1 MNSRDIDQLAK
12 KIWDYHLMRQ
22 PLKKADYIF
31 VLCSNDLRVAEYAA
45 KLYQDGWAPKIIFSG
60 NRGSLTNTW
69 PEPEAEK
76 FAQIAIRE
84 GVPEKDIIKEP
95 NATNTGENVAF
106 TRKLFQDKD
115 LAIGSLIALQKPFM
129 ERRAYATIKKLWPEI
144 DFVVSSPPISYEN
157 YPNEI
162 LDKEYLINTM
172 VGDLQ
177 RLQLY
182 PLKGFIVPQPI
193 PKDVWDAY
201 EKLVQAG
208 FTKHLVV
215 QS

>member
-1 MNSRDIDQLAK
+1 M
-12 KIWDYHLMRQ
+12 
-22 PLKKADYIF
+22 
-31 VLCSNDLRVAEYAA
+31 
-45 KLYQDGWAPKIIFSG
+45 
-60 NRGSLTNTW
+60 GSW
-69 PEPEAEK
+69 
-76 FAQIAIRE
+76 RH
-84 GVPEKDIIKEP
+84 
-95 NATNTGENVAF
+95 
-106 TRKLFQDKD
+106 
-115 LAIGSLIALQKPFM
+115 SL
-129 ERRAYATIKKLWPEI
+129 
-144 DFVVSSPPISYEN
+144 
-157 YPNEI
+157 I